1 MLKAAIAS
9 GVNPVE
15 AFANSPPRW
24 MTVSGSATGSVANTN
39 NLQVTF
45 EDTFAVYLATVMSN
59 VTVLD
64 GVPFEFATPMNEPRA
79 RNSVLASVRICSKRT
94 PMLGSNSFHVFQGL
108 ALGFSLLFVSAAV
121 QSGAAERS
129 VPSDLRS
136 QIDSAIALVK
146 PALVRIRVVSTDYS
160 DGREVKM
167 QEVGSGAIITRDGYL
182 ITNHHVAGHAARI
195 FCTLWNRE
203 EIEAELV
210 GTDPLTDISV
220 LKLKPEEPVEFKPA
234 EFGDS
239 SKAQVGEHV
248 LAMGSPMALSQSV
261 TLGIIS
267 NTEMTMPRFW
277 GSTRRFRLDGEDVG
291 SLVRWIGHD
300 AAIYGGNSGGP
311 LVDLSG
317 KIIGINEISYGL
329 GGAIPGNLAQS
340 VAKEIMAKG
349 RVQRSW
355 LGLDAQPLFKRS
367 RDKHGV
373 LISGVIENSPA
384 DKAGFK
390 PGDLLLRLGDTAS
403 DVRFE
408 EQMPDFMWRLASLA
422 IGREVTAVVNRDGKE
437 ISLHPVPVER
447 EEIFPRQQE
456 LKAWGLTVRDF
467 SSLLAEEMKRP
478 TLAGVLVTSVRPG
491 GPAGSAKPA
500 LQPKDVI
507 VEVNHQPVKNTQ
519 DLIALSR
526 KLTEGRTQLVPAMA
540 TFERKAARYLAVV
553 RIGLEELKDPG
564 LEVTKAWLPV
574 ETQVISREIAKQLGQ
589 PALKG
594 FYITRVYPGTTA
606 ERAGLKPGDF
616 ITAVDG
622 GKLSASDSE
631 YEDEL
636 SALIRQYDIGKTV
649 ELTILRDKAELKI
662 PVELARSPRLQ
673 REMRKY
679 RSDEFEFTAREVS
692 FFDKVEEQ
700 WGSEQRGVLVESVKA
715 GSWAELGSL
724 SAGDLILE
732 VAGRPVGNMD
742 SLRHELERVA
752 ADKEKVVVIK
762 VLRGIHTCYLE
773 IEPNWKN

>member
-1 MLKAAIAS
+1 
-9 GVNPVE
+9 
-15 AFANSPPRW
+15 
-24 MTVSGSATGSVANTN
+24 
-39 NLQVTF
+39 
-45 EDTFAVYLATVMSN
+45 
-59 VTVLD
+59 
-64 GVPFEFATPMNEPRA
+64 
-79 RNSVLASVRICSKRT
+79 
-94 PMLGSNSFHVFQGL
+94 MLGSNSFHVLQRL
-108 ALGFSLLFVSAAV
+108 ALGCSLLFVSEAA
-121 QSGAAERS
+121 QTGAAEQS
-129 VPSDLRS
+129 APSALRS
-136 QIDSAIALVK
+136 QIDSAIARVK

-160 DGREVKM
+160 EGREVKM
-167 QEVGSGAIITRDGYL
+167 QAVGSGAIITRDGYL
-182 ITNHHVAGHAARI
+182 ITNHHVAGHAARM
-195 FCTLWNRE
+195 FCTMWNRE

-210 GTDPLTDISV
+210 GTDPLTDISI
-220 LKLKPEEPVEFKPA
+220 LKLKPDHPVEFKYA

-239 SKAQVGEHV
+239 SRIQVGEYV

-277 GSTRRFRLDGEDVG
+277 GSSRRIRMDGEDVG

-311 LVDLSG
+311 LVNLHG
-317 KIIGINEISYGL
+317 RIIGINEISYGL

-349 RVQRSW
+349 RVRRSW
-355 LGLDAQPLFKRS
+355 LGLDAQPLFKRTQ
-367 RDKHGV
+367 DKHGV

-390 PGDLLLRLGDTAS
+390 PGDLLLRLGNVAT

-408 EQMPDFMWRLASLA
+408 EQMADLMWRLASLA
-422 IGREVTAVVNRDGKE
+422 IGKEVTAVVKRDGKE
-437 ISLHPVPVER
+437 VSLHPVPIER
-447 EEIFPRQQE
+447 EEAFPKEHE
-456 LKAWGLTVRDF
+456 LKTWGLTVRDF
-467 SSLLAEEMKRP
+467 SSLLAEEMKRL
-478 TLAGVLVTSVRPG
+478 TLDGVLVTSVRPG

-500 LQPKDVI
+500 LQPRDVI
-507 VEVNHQPVKNTQ
+507 VELNHQPVKHTE
-519 DLIALSR
+519 DLIALTR
-526 KLTEGRTQLVPAMA
+526 KLTEGRTEPVPAMA

-574 ETQVISREIAKQLGQ
+574 ETQVISREVAKQLGQ

-606 ERAGLKPGDF
+606 EKAGLKPGDF

-636 SALIRQYDIGKTV
+636 TSLIRQYDVGKTV
-649 ELTILRDKAELKI
+649 ELTVLRDKAELKV

-692 FFDKVEEQ
+692 FFDAVEEQ
-700 WGSEQRGVLVESVKA
+700 LNSDQQGVLVESVKA

-732 VAGRPVGNMD
+732 VDGRPVANVD
-742 SLRHELERVA
+742 SLRRELERVA

-762 VLRGIHTCYLE
+762 VLRGIHTSYLE
-773 IEPNWKN
+773 IEPNWKS